1 MSYSDFLDYW
11 LENYCYINLKYHTI
25 EGYSNIIKNHIK
37 PNIGYFRLS
46 QITRS
51 TLQEFINKIYV
62 NKSFSK
68 NFLNNIKKVI
78 KGSFIYA
85 YETDFIK
92 VNPAIGLKLPKYDIP
107 PEDPAHIFTNEEIN
121 LILDRFKN
129 NHCVYYAF
137 LTAYCTGLRIAEV
150 FALTWDDI
158 DFYNKTISINKNILK
173 KNQAGGTRQRHI
185 SGNSTTVWYFGT
197 CKTETSY
204 RTIPIGDTLVNAL
217 KEYKQEQEEHRKN
230 YGDTYM
236 KHYKKTV
243 INPYNNKQE
252 IKIINAH
259 AEIDVALPEVKLVFL
274 KNNGVFEGTDS
285 CKYPFKVIH
294 YELGIPCRF
303 HDFRDTHAT
312 RLIESGADIN
322 VRHTVYDKPKD
333 DKGRWYIGTTKTKQ
347 GTRQI
352 SMSATLYNALL
363 NYKKKQQ
370 YMKKLYGKEYLT
382 YHFEDVLNKY
392 GKVVEQRIVKNIG
405 NVLQINKADMVFT
418 RPNGK
423 YVGRNILNYPF
434 KIIHKELGI
443 ENCRFYDLRG
453 SYATINL
460 RNGIEIRDV
469 ADILGHKYIETTE
482 NFYITSTDENKKD
495 VSNVFD
501 NLVNSKTINDII
513 KYEIAY

>member
-1 MSYSDFLDYW
+1 MSNVTIQKRGNFYQYKFEIAKVDGKRKFLSKSGFKTKSEAEKEGVIAYNDYLNTGNSFSASDMSYSDFLDYW

-78 KGSFIYA
+78 KGSFTYA

-107 PEDPAHIFTNEEIN
+107 LEDPAHIFTNEEIN

-158 DFYNKTISINKNILK
+158 DFEN
-173 KNQAGGTRQRHI
+173 R
-185 SGNSTTVWYFGT
+185 V
-197 CKTETSY
+197 
-204 RTIPIGDTLVNAL
+204 
-217 KEYKQEQEEHRKN
+217 
-230 YGDTYM
+230 
-236 KHYKKTV
+236 
-243 INPYNNKQE
+243 
-252 IKIINAH
+252 
-259 AEIDVALPEVKLVFL
+259 
-274 KNNGVFEGTDS
+274 
-285 CKYPFKVIH
+285 
-294 YELGIPCRF
+294 
-303 HDFRDTHAT
+303 
-312 RLIESGADIN
+312 IN

-352 SMSATLYNALL
+352 NMCETIYNALM

-370 YMKKLYGKEYLT
+370 YMKKLYGKEYCT

-392 GKVVEQRIVKNIG
+392 GKVVEQRIVQNESNI
-405 NVLQINKADMVFT
+405 LQINKADMVFT
-418 RPNGK
+418 RPDGK

-482 NFYITSTDENKKD
+482 NFYITSTDETRKD

-501 NLVNSKTINDII
+501 NLMNSKTINDII
-513 KYEIAY
+513 KYEIVY